1 MKDIDYVE
9 IGKRIKSARKNL
21 KLTQEK
27 LAEKVEVAPSYIS
40 EIERGTSICSLAVLV
55 KIADIL
61 KLNLDN
67 LVCGINESN
76 VNDTFKELLNRI
88 PKEKHKL
95 FVNLCSSIADTLS
108 EK

>member
-1 MKDIDYVE
+1 MEKIDYVE
-9 IGKRIKSARKNL
+9 IGKRVKVARKRA

-27 LAEKVEVAPSYIS
+27 LSEKVEVAPSYIS
-40 EIERGTSICSLAVLV
+40 EIERGTSICSLAVIV
-55 KIADIL
+55 KIADVL
-61 KLNLDN
+61 ELNLDN
-67 LVCGINESN
+67 LICGINESN

-95 FVNLCSSIADTLS
+95 FINLCGSIADTLS